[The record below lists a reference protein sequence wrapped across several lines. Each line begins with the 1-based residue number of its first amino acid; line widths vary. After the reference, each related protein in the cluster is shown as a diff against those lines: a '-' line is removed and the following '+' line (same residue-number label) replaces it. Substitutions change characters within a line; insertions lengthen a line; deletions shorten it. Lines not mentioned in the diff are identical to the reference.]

1 MTNMDIWR
9 LATLKAVGMS
19 VILAASVAMALPAFI
34 AFGQSPDD
42 PASEPIPTIEPFTK
56 AESIVTQV
64 VFNGPIDVDL
74 VSGTVSHSPPPALI
88 GGPPLIKVEV
98 FDTAGRLLL
107 EFNEWH
113 PLWIEAIDQG
123 GDLEMIVEESGEGR
137 FVFPFWPDIGDVV
150 ITDIELNQELIVIDA
165 HQIVLAY
172 CAASPSDP
180 GCASVPGPGQLPDTG
195 GTSSDGG
202 GFSSLLWIAAIAAAI
217 ALAGASAATWL
228 TRQRRRAR

>member
-165 HQIVLAY
+165 RQIVLAY

-202 GFSSLLWIAAIAAAI
+202 PNLLFMAAIA
-217 ALAGASAATWL
+217 GAFILAATFGAGGL
-228 TRQRRRAR
+228 AYQRRRSR